1 VQHWSWLAALVL
13 LTACRSPERA
23 LTRASASASPAQSV
37 PSAPVQTSAPAS
49 RHRSWPGT
57 LEVRESEKASLVRS
71 ITRFGVALYQKL
83 AEHPGNVLF
92 SPLGVSS
99 AFALLDAGA
108 RGRTAKQIEDALGWG
123 LPPERVR
130 ASYAALLAASERGGY
145 VQACRL
151 FGTSPFSDAFGR
163 ESEQRFGAE
172 LEITAGG
179 TEPTRAAALG
189 WLREHGAADSVVPK
203 ALRPGLV
210 LVQTASLRGAWRWP
224 FAPERTEPALGVMHQ
239 TMTVPTAQVGKV
251 SVVELPYSEPGF
263 ALDLLVPETGEG
275 LRALERALSVE
286 YLEHLWA
293 ETRPETVELRLPKF
307 SLASTP
313 HRSRE
318 LGTLG
323 LREPF
328 TPTADWTGISTDQR
342 TRPAF
347 VLCHARLRVDERGS
361 DATATARPRPSA
373 GPALPRVLV
382 VKRPFLVVL
391 RDVLAG
397 TILLMGRVAE

>member
-1 VQHWSWLAALVL
+1 VL
-13 LTACRSPERA
+13 
-23 LTRASASASPAQSV
+23 
-37 PSAPVQTSAPAS
+37 
-49 RHRSWPGT
+49 
-57 LEVRESEKASLVRS
+57 ESEKASLVRS
-71 ITRFGVALYQKL
+71 TNRFGVALYQKL
-83 AEHPGNVLF
+83 AEHLGNLLF

-99 AFALLDAGA
+99 AFALLDVGA
-108 RGRTAKQIEDALGWG
+108 RGRTAKQIENALGWE

-130 ASYAALLAASERGGY
+130 AAYAALLAASERGGY

-151 FGTSPFSDAFGR
+151 FGTSRFSDAFR
-163 ESEQRFGAE
+163 QESEQRFGAE

-179 TEPTRAAALG
+179 PEPTRTAALG
-189 WLREHGAADSVVPK
+189 WLREHGAADSVVPEV
-203 ALRPGLV
+203 LRPGLV
-210 LVQTASLRGAWRWP
+210 LVQTSSLRGAWRWT
-224 FAPERTEPALGVMHQ
+224 FAPERTESALGVMHQ
-239 TMTVPTAQVGKV
+239 SMTVPIARVGKV

-263 ALDLLVPETGEG
+263 ALDLLVPETGDG
-275 LRALERALSVE
+275 LRPLERAFSVE

-293 ETRPETVELRLPKF
+293 ETKLETVELSLPKF

-318 LGTLG
+318 LGALG

-328 TPTADWTGISTDQR
+328 TPSADWTGISTDKG

-361 DATATARPRPSA
+361 DATATPRPRPSVGQA
-373 GPALPRVLV
+373 SRALA
-382 VKRPFLVVL
+382 VKPPFLVVV